1 MFIISE
7 GKIYNRSYI
16 NDNDDSLPMN
26 YVFFLQEQC
35 EKHMEYLKSIEIKC
49 FSWGEFHDIDTSRI
63 NQCYYNR
70 DLKVKNISN
79 LY

>member
-16 NDNDDSLPMN
+16 NENDNDDDSLPMN

-63 NQCYYNR
+63 DQFYNMR
-70 DLKVKNISN
+70 F
-79 LY
+79 